1 MIRKSKGPATYIC
14 AICGEKVEGRNEM
27 DKHTKEVHKGLKVRC
42 DMCDYVAKGA
52 RYMARHRLAKHDL
65 PTAGFKLLKCDIDG
79 CKFRTTENTSL
90 KIHHQAVHEGVRP
103 FPCGAC
109 DKVLN
114 HFIHSHFEYFHY
126 KLYQNSALLIIYQIL
141 LVIQIP
147 RLTSNPH

>member
-1 MIRKSKGPATYIC
+1 MNSDDSTVFQDLGPGAKVKTTRVIRKSKGPATYIC

-65 PTAGFKLLKCDIDG
+65 PTAGFKLLKCEIEG

-103 FPCGAC
+103 FPCGS
-109 DKVLN
+109 N
-114 HFIHSHFEYFHY
+114 I
-126 KLYQNSALLIIYQIL
+126 SAGIL
-141 LVIQIP
+141 MELVISP
-147 RLTSNPH
+147 SNFVDLFK

>member
-109 DKVLN
+109 DKV
-114 HFIHSHFEYFHY
+114 F
-126 KLYQNSALLIIYQIL
+126 
-141 LVIQIP
+141 
-147 RLTSNPH
+147 

>member
-1 MIRKSKGPATYIC
+1 
-14 AICGEKVEGRNEM
+14 M

-65 PTAGFKLLKCDIDG
+65 PTAGFKLLKCDIAG

-109 DKVLN
+109 DKVIS
-114 HFIHSHFEYFHY
+114 F
-126 KLYQNSALLIIYQIL
+126 
-141 LVIQIP
+141 
-147 RLTSNPH
+147 

>member
-1 MIRKSKGPATYIC
+1 MKFSLGPGAKVKTTRVIRKAKGPATYIC
-14 AICGEKVEGRNEM
+14 AICGEKMEGRNEM

-65 PTAGFKLLKCDIDG
+65 PTAGFKLLKCEIEG

-109 DKVLN
+109 DKV
-114 HFIHSHFEYFHY
+114 S
-126 KLYQNSALLIIYQIL
+126 LITTQKKF
-141 LVIQIP
+141 
-147 RLTSNPH
+147 